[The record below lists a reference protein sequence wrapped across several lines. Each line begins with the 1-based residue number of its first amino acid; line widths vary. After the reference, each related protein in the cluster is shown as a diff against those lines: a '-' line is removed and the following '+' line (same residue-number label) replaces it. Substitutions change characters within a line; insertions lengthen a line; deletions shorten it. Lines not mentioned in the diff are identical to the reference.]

1 MKPSKARGMV
11 AIQDFFV
18 ILSMVLKAPGS
29 IPHLRV
35 IRAEH
40 SSLAGCGH
48 DLVLAEGKSGGMT
61 HRSDLASFVSCA
73 LRLCALFD
81 HAQTVFG
88 SKIKYVVHL
97 AWPSSEV
104 HRDDCF
110 GSRVNGFANGIR
122 GNVLAVAI
130 HVHANGASSSHR
142 STTRRSDKSPR
153 RRDYFIAVP
162 DAERS

>member
-1 MKPSKARGMV
+1 MKPSKTRSMV
-11 AIQDFFV
+11 AIRDSFV
-18 ILSMVLKAPGS
+18 ILSVVLKAPSS

-48 DLVLAEGKSGGMT
+48 DLVLAEGKSGGRT
-61 HRSDLASFVSCA
+61 HRSDLGCFVSCA
-73 LRLCALFD
+73 LRLSAVFD
-81 HAQTVFG
+81 QAQTVSG

-104 HRDDCF
+104 HRDDCL

-130 HVHANGASSSHR
+130 HVHANGASSSHSR
-142 STTRRSDKSPR
+142 TTRRSDKSPR

-162 DAERS
+162 DAERN